1 MKLTG
6 AYGGA
11 VYKDV
16 KLQNNYEKNSSLLKK
31 ASATKNDE
39 VLAGEKNFEMKTNE
53 ILRKIKYY
61 QTEISVAQNGSG
73 QLFAIQS
80 KLEELRKLT
89 SELEGQTPSAS
100 YKDKADALL
109 IEVEKIAKSLQG
121 SSQDAL
127 NGINL
132 QTLGLDE
139 FWISDNKLEIIDE
152 AIDDILARN
161 AENEENINKFNE
173 EIKKLQ
179 IASEN
184 TVAASSKIDNPDE
197 LNERLSELKEQIN
210 DEKAISAQ
218 ANVSQARVMN
228 VLED

>member
-11 VYKDV
+11 AYKDI
-16 KLQNNYEKNSSLLKK
+16 KLKNDYEKRSDLLKK

-73 QLFAIQS
+73 QLSEIQS

-89 SELEGQTPSAS
+89 SKLEGQTPSVN

-121 SSQDAL
+121 SSQKAL

-139 FWISDNKLEIIDE
+139 FWISDNKLEVIDE
-152 AIDDILARN
+152 AIDDILARSS
-161 AENEENINKFNE
+161 ENKENINKFNK

-184 TVAASSKIDNPDE
+184 TIAASSRIDNPDE
-197 LNERLSELKEQIN
+197 LNEKLSELKEQIN